1 MGDFHQTGAVA
12 TLPRLGAVSPDRM
25 REELAYHARGRPVCL
40 VLPCLQSEVRGP
52 ALERIVEV
60 LADVPY
66 LHEVV
71 VSVSG
76 TSRFPEFEE
85 VRRFF
90 APVPRATCVWSSGP
104 GVGALLE
111 RLRRIGL
118 DAGEDG
124 KGRAVW
130 VGIGYALARGECASL
145 VFHDCDI
152 LGYDA
157 DFLARL
163 CFPVVHSNLG
173 YDYAKGYYSRATDRL
188 YGRVTRL
195 LVTPLV
201 RSLRRTL
208 GDLPLL
214 DFIDGFR
221 YPLAGEFGMTTALAR
236 RIRIPNDWGLELG
249 LLSEVF
255 RNTAPQRVCQVE
267 LCENYD
273 HRHRPLSPGDPGA
286 GLNRMAIDIATSLYR
301 DLASVGVQFDA
312 GFLNTLCAAYLQQAQ
327 DTVSAYADVALINGL
342 HFDQHDEELMVETFA
357 AGLRSAGLAFV
368 RDPLAPQPI
377 PNWHRV
383 LAAMPEFP
391 KDLVQ
396 AVERESGGQPSSS
409 AGST

>member
-1 MGDFHQTGAVA
+1 MSDFHQTGVVT
-12 TLPRLGAVSPDRM
+12 TLPRLGPESTGRM
-25 REELAYHARGRPVCL
+25 VAELTHHARGQPVSL
-40 VLPCLQSEVRGP
+40 VLPCLHSEIHGP
-52 ALERIVEV
+52 ALKRIVEV

-76 TSRFPEFEE
+76 TSQAPEFEQ

-90 APVPRATCVWSSGP
+90 APVRRATCVWGSGP
-104 GVGALLE
+104 NVGGLLE
-111 RLRRIGL
+111 RMRRIGL
-118 DAGEDG
+118 DAGQDG

-130 VGIGYALARGECASL
+130 LGIGYALARGESASL

-157 DFLARL
+157 NFLARL
-163 CFPVVHSNLG
+163 CFPAVHPNLG
-173 YDYAKGYYSRATDRL
+173 YDYVKGYYSRVTDRL

-208 GDLPLL
+208 GNLPLL
-214 DFIDGFR
+214 DFIDSFR

-236 RIRIPNDWGLELG
+236 QIRIPNDWGLELG

-255 RNTAPQRVCQVE
+255 RNTAPHRVCQVE
-267 LCENYD
+267 LCDNYD
-273 HRHRPLSPGDPGA
+273 HKHRPLSPGDA
-286 GLNRMAIDIATSLYR
+286 AEGLNRMVIDIATSLYHN
-301 DLASVGVQFDA
+301 LAGVGVQFDA
-312 GFLNTLCAAYLQQAQ
+312 GFLNTLCAAYLRQAQ
-327 DTVSAYADVALINGL
+327 DSVSAYADVALINGL
-342 HFDQHDEELMVETFA
+342 HFDQHDEEVMVETFT
-357 AGLRSAGLAFV
+357 AGLRAAGLAFV
-368 RDPLAPQPI
+368 RDPMARELI

-391 KDLVQ
+391 KDLLQIVDRD
-396 AVERESGGQPSSS
+396 ASGPSL
-409 AGST
+409 